1 MESLLFEVKATDP
14 RVYALVA
21 AALGGLCAV
30 ACGIPAL
37 RASGTQAVQVLR
49 DE

>member
-14 RVYALVA
+14 WVYGLVA
-21 AALGGLCAV
+21 AALGGLCTL
-30 ACGIPAL
+30 ACGIPAM
-37 RASGTQAVQVLR
+37 RAAGTQAVQVLR